1 MKKSL
6 TEYASV
12 LSGKKL
18 STLEEIVGM
27 KYKKFIRFYEIIT
40 DQSDYIKKMEHVFTA
55 IARLA
60 VDVIFTKAITLDDK
74 KELIH
79 ELKDVGY
86 KIDSKITG
94 KKVKLKITY
103 KE

>member
-27 KYKKFIRFYEIIT
+27 KYKKFIRFYEIIK
-40 DQSDYIKKMEHVFTA
+40 DQSEYIKKMEYVFTD
-55 IARLA
+55 IESLA
-60 VDVIFTKAITLDDK
+60 VDVILTKS
-74 KELIH
+74 E
-79 ELKDVGY
+79 
-86 KIDSKITG
+86 
-94 KKVKLKITY
+94 
-103 KE
+103 